1 MLGVVRLTYTFISTN
16 PFGYIMLLELF
27 LVSLAFGF
35 TFTWFSMNLFKPEDL
50 DFVIFD
56 SSQELQEV
64 CWKGLRHGEK

>member
-1 MLGVVRLTYTFISTN
+1 
-16 PFGYIMLLELF
+16 MLLELF
-27 LVSLAFGF
+27 LISLAFGF
-35 TFTWFSMNLFKPEDL
+35 TFTWFSMNLLKPEDL